1 MKINK
6 ISIVGMGALGILY
19 GDFFTQ
25 KLGKERVEFVMDR
38 ARLKKYQKEGVY
50 CNGRPCDFT
59 VVNEDEKNAF
69 TDLLIFAVKAYSL
82 DRTEPHPA
90 INSGVPAANSRF
102 RLP

>member
-38 ARLKKYQKEGVY
+38 ARLKVSKR
-50 CNGRPCDFT
+50 GR
-59 VVNEDEKNAF
+59 
-69 TDLLIFAVKAYSL
+69 LLQRQTL
-82 DRTEPHPA
+82 
-90 INSGVPAANSRF
+90 
-102 RLP
+102 